1 MQPIEFWKQPVEMM
15 ATAVENFRSESPSL
29 HDKDESEGSGKTVIL
44 GEIEITRIHVSPGAV
59 AE

>member
-1 MQPIEFWKQPVEMM
+1 MM